1 MTIVQQSEIEGL
13 ISIFLFFCVFARA
26 ANLFQAKLWERVISL
41 PCPSGAV
48 TTLGEWPYQ
57 EAIGLT
63 IEWCQCFLIGSLLI
77 HVFHYMC
84 QDFPIITSFVLK
96 SFDRVIS
103 MSFWEFSKSNVGL
116 QDIFFFKFC
125 PTHKKKWQTI
135 CINITTF
142 CKNVVRHLN

>member
-1 MTIVQQSEIEGL
+1 M
-13 ISIFLFFCVFARA
+13 
-26 ANLFQAKLWERVISL
+26 ISL

-63 IEWCQCFLIGSLLI
+63 IEWYQCFLIDSLLI

-103 MSFWEFSKSNVGL
+103 MSF
-116 QDIFFFKFC
+116 
-125 PTHKKKWQTI
+125 
-135 CINITTF
+135 
-142 CKNVVRHLN
+142 